1 MDLEVLVIAQ
11 LNMSQQCVQTA
22 KKVNAILA
30 YIRNISQQEQRDDNR
45 PTRKTEALECVQR
58 TTKLVRGLEHK
69 YYEKRLRELGL
80 FSLEEGQ
87 GRTLQLS
94 TAT

>member
-1 MDLEVLVIAQ
+1 MIIPLYSDPVRLHLNYWFSLEL
-11 LNMSQQCVQTA
+11 LT
-22 KKVNAILA
+22 
-30 YIRNISQQEQRDDNR
+30 
-45 PTRKTEALECVQR
+45 TRKTETLECVQR